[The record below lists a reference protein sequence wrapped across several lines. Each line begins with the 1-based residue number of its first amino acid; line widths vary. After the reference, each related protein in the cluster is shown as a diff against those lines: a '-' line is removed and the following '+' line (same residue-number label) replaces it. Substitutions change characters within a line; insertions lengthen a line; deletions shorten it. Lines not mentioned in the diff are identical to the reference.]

1 MGVANLS
8 ASYQSELE
16 QMKGKVTTLRKELGA
31 HLEVEKGLRD
41 ELHRTRREG
50 DNWKQQLDKVKVQQ
64 GQEESEVVRRL
75 EERVQKLEHQ
85 LRESHR
91 SSGRGETPQTTKNE
105 AIGRFEAE
113 AERVVH
119 SPVGGASGRVVDS
132 PVGGAGG
139 GCGYVALEPVHPHH
153 HPAAPSGE
161 GEGGEREQWSQL
173 LEGVLGKHF
182 DQLDSSL
189 QRMLS
194 PN

>member
-50 DNWKQQLDKVKVQQ
+50 DKWKQQLDKVKVQQ

-91 SSGRGETPQTTKNE
+91 SSGRGETPQSTKNE

-113 AERVVH
+113 AERVVD
-119 SPVGGASGRVVDS
+119 SPVGGAS
-132 PVGGAGG
+132 G

-153 HPAAPSGE
+153 HHNHHPAAPSGE
-161 GEGGEREQWSQL
+161 GEGGQREQWSQL

>member
-8 ASYQSELE
+8 ASYQSELK

-50 DNWKQQLDKVKVQQ
+50 DKWKQQLDKVKVQQ
-64 GQEESEVVRRL
+64 GQEESEVVWRL

-91 SSGRGETPQTTKNE
+91 SSGWGETHQSTKNK
-105 AIGRFEAE
+105 AIGRFEVE

-119 SPVGGASGRVVDS
+119 SPVGGASG
-132 PVGGAGG
+132 
-139 GCGYVALEPVHPHH
+139 GCGYVALEPVHHH
-153 HPAAPSGE
+153 HHNHQPAAPSGE
-161 GEGGEREQWSQL
+161 GEGTVVSAVGR
-173 LEGVLGKHF
+173 GAG
-182 DQLDSSL
+182 
-189 QRMLS
+189 
-194 PN
+194 